1 MIPKN
6 VTFVNHIDPI
16 MNHKWQ
22 YCSLGGVVRVKIST
36 GEDIACLGELDEKYW
51 TVLSC
56 PVNGLAMDRET
67 LSCLDADSDGKI
79 RVKEV
84 VAAAEWLCA
93 CIKDND
99 FLLKGDSSISLDA
112 FDDSD
117 PNGPGA
123 KLKRSARQILDNLGK
138 EGDVIGIGDVL
149 DSTAIFKGTRFNGD
163 GVVTPLT
170 AGDDSVLKDTIADC
184 IATVGSVPDRSGEQG
199 VTAEMIGKFYD
210 LCREYSQWRAAAV
223 RDSVFPYGDKTPAA
237 YAACCTLKE
246 KMADFFM
253 RCRLLGYDAAA
264 AAALEVKIEK
274 PEDLA
279 SCPIARPAASGVL
292 SLNVVNPAWDEAVSN
307 LVALVPESDL
317 AGKDGITEQGWRS
330 FCARFNAYEDWLASK
345 KGEAVESLG
354 LDRINAILDAD
365 RRQELLDLAAADSAK
380 KEESGS
386 MDEVRKFMY
395 LYRDFGRFLR
405 NYVIFSDFYDR
416 PGRRAIFEAGRLFID
431 QRCCDLCIKVDNM
444 AGQNDMAKL
453 SGMFLIYC
461 RCTSKVRSESLDIVA
476 VLTAGDTG
484 DLRPGKNGIFY
495 DLQGRDWDATITKVV
510 DNPISIANAFW
521 APYRKFWDFCVG
533 LISKSAEEKDSKV
546 MKEMQEK
553 ASRTL
558 ASPPDTSAAAKE
570 QTGGRQAFDIAKFAG
585 IFAAIGM
592 AIGYIGS
599 FLTKLAAG
607 IAATPWWQLLVAIA
621 AIMLV
626 ISGPS
631 CFLAWTRLRQRNLGP
646 VLNANGWAMNTKVL
660 VNIVFGNILTSVA
673 KYPKLKFADPYRPKK
688 SAWKWIVPLLVFLL
702 LVGAAAAVY
711 FHCF

>member
-138 EGDVIGIGDVL
+138 EGDAIGIGDVL

-170 AGDDSVLKDTIADC
+170 AGDDAVLKDTIADC

-210 LCREYSQWRAAAV
+210 LCWEYSQWQASASAAQ
-223 RDSVFPYGDKTPAA
+223 DSIFPYGDKTAAA
-237 YAACCTLKE
+237 YAACCALKE

-253 RCRLLGYDAAA
+253 RCRLLGYDVAA

-317 AGKDGITEQGWRS
+317 AGKDGITEQGWKS

-380 KEESGS
+380 KEESDS

-431 QRCCDLCIKVDNM
+431 QRCCDLCIRVDNM
-444 AGQNDMAKL
+444 AG
-453 SGMFLIYC
+453 
-461 RCTSKVRSESLDIVA
+461 R
-476 VLTAGDTG
+476 
-484 DLRPGKNGIFY
+484 
-495 DLQGRDWDATITKVV
+495 
-510 DNPISIANAFW
+510 
-521 APYRKFWDFCVG
+521 
-533 LISKSAEEKDSKV
+533 AE
-546 MKEMQEK
+546 
-553 ASRTL
+553 
-558 ASPPDTSAAAKE
+558 
-570 QTGGRQAFDIAKFAG
+570 
-585 IFAAIGM
+585 
-592 AIGYIGS
+592 
-599 FLTKLAAG
+599 
-607 IAATPWWQLLVAIA
+607 
-621 AIMLV
+621 
-626 ISGPS
+626 
-631 CFLAWTRLRQRNLGP
+631 
-646 VLNANGWAMNTKVL
+646 
-660 VNIVFGNILTSVA
+660 
-673 KYPKLKFADPYRPKK
+673 
-688 SAWKWIVPLLVFLL
+688 
-702 LVGAAAAVY
+702 
-711 FHCF
+711 